1 MIPFIDLQ
9 AQYAEIGIE
18 VENEILRVLRNGQY
32 VLGPEVQAFESE
44 FATFCGT
51 KHAVGVNSGTSALH
65 IALRACNIGPG
76 DEVITVPFT
85 FVGTVA
91 AINFSGAHPR
101 LVDIDPQSFT
111 MDPNKIEAQITE
123 RTKAIIPVHLF
134 GQAADM
140 DPILSIAKKF
150 GLTVIEDACQ
160 AHGATYN
167 GQLVGG
173 LGDIGCF
180 SFYPSKNLGSCGEAG
195 IVVTNDPNRAHNIQ
209 MLRNWGQDQ
218 KGNYVIKGGNY
229 RLDTLQAAV
238 LRVKLPHT
246 LKWNEARRTLASRY
260 NELLASID
268 LKTPTTMPYAKH
280 VYHVYAVQTQK
291 REALRQG
298 LETRGI
304 GVKVHYPLPIHL
316 QPAYAEL
323 GYKEGDFPCSEKTSK
338 EIISLP
344 IYPQLSN
351 STIET
356 IVDAVRYSM
365 P

>member
-1 MIPFIDLQ
+1 
-9 AQYAEIGIE
+9 
-18 VENEILRVLRNGQY
+18 
-32 VLGPEVQAFESE
+32 
-44 FATFCGT
+44 
-51 KHAVGVNSGTSALH
+51 
-65 IALRACNIGPG
+65 
-76 DEVITVPFT
+76 
-85 FVGTVA
+85 
-91 AINFSGAHPR
+91 
-101 LVDIDPQSFT
+101 
-111 MDPNKIEAQITE
+111 
-123 RTKAIIPVHLF
+123 
-134 GQAADM
+134 
-140 DPILSIAKKF
+140 
-150 GLTVIEDACQ
+150 
-160 AHGATYN
+160 
-167 GQLVGG
+167 
-173 LGDIGCF
+173 
-180 SFYPSKNLGSCGEAG
+180 
-195 IVVTNDPNRAHNIQ
+195 

-351 STIET
+351 STIEK